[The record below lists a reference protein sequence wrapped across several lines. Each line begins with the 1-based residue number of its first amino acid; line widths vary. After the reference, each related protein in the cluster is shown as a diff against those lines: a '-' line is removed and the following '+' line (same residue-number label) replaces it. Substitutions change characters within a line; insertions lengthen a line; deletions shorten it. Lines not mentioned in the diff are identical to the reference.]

1 MGRNFIFGGEIRFRK
16 ADEENRWS
24 YQWNVHNIA
33 SLTYTL
39 MYAWHFRLFGVE
51 GYTHNDNILT
61 SLTLICMWGYTNAKS
76 GILNS
81 FQLPD
86 IDQNLDRSLLNFQI
100 SDHQILHSCN
110 SRANYDTDTK
120 LGSLSKLEQ
129 RNAMTLKNV
138 WRWSRV
144 VKLWRSCHFSDLWL
158 ICSSNPKVASKRCM
172 VHNMWCVAQFGNIC
186 TI

>member
-1 MGRNFIFGGEIRFRK
+1 MPDI
-16 ADEENRWS
+16 
-24 YQWNVHNIA
+24 
-33 SLTYTL
+33 
-39 MYAWHFRLFGVE
+39 FRLFGVE

-138 WRWSRV
+138 
-144 VKLWRSCHFSDLWL
+144 
-158 ICSSNPKVASKRCM
+158 
-172 VHNMWCVAQFGNIC
+172 
-186 TI
+186 